1 MVEIDIG
8 PNMFSSGSFILSW
21 HGFFSFIAVATAVYL
36 VGRWATFR
44 GVLADDIYS
53 IAVWAIIGGVIGAR
67 LVHVIDSWTDFYQD
81 NPAQIIAIWRGG
93 IGVWGGILGGL
104 IGGVTGTVIMNRFRA
119 DRRAQLE
126 RRLKGAGT
134 EDEREDLEEELSR
147 SQHLPIGAIADL
159 TAPALLF
166 VQTIGRLGDIV
177 NGEHC
182 AKAADFFL
190 GFIWT
195 NPGSDAGVCE
205 NGVGVSVQPVIAY
218 EMIWN
223 MLALFV
229 VWRLR
234 GRLKPDGMLFALYL
248 ALYSVGRFS
257 VTFAR
262 EDRIWA
268 LGMQEAQYIA
278 ILVVLI
284 TVPLLVFKTRWLSA
298 ETAATEAASEP
309 SPAPQ
314 ERGTR
319 AQRRRRG
326 RR

>member
-1 MVEIDIG
+1 MVEIEIG
-8 PNMFSSGSFILSW
+8 PSLVTAGSFILSW
-21 HGFFSFIAVATAVYL
+21 HGFFSFIAVGSAVYL
-36 VGRWATFR
+36 VARWAPMR
-44 GVLADDIYS
+44 GVSADDIYS
-53 IAVWAIIGGVIGAR
+53 IAIWAIIGGVVGAR
-67 LVHVIDSWTDFYQD
+67 LVHVVDNWDLYQH
-81 NPAQIIAIWRGG
+81 NAGQIIAIWSGG
-93 IGVWGGILGGL
+93 IGVWGGLLGGFV
-104 IGGVTGTVIMNRFRA
+104 GGVA
-119 DRRAQLE
+119 YAAWA
-126 RRLKGAGT
+126 K
-134 EDEREDLEEELSR
+134 
-147 SQHLPIGAIADL
+147 HPIGIIADA

-166 VQTIGRLGDIV
+166 VQTIGRVGDIV

-195 NPGSDAGVCE
+195 HSKSDAGACE

-218 EMIWN
+218 EMVWN

-248 ALYSVGRFS
+248 ALYSVGRFA

-262 EDRIWA
+262 EDKIWA

-284 TVPLLVFKTRWLSA
+284 TVPLLVLKTRWLSA
-298 ETAATEAASEP
+298 ETATAEAAAE
-309 SPAPQ
+309 PAPVSQ